1 MMMKHALLA
10 GVALAVSTAAAA
22 DPSSGRKDQ
31 MRGQAEMP
39 VCTHKI
45 GTLALVPPDKEW
57 WRELNLGTPEAI
69 IKVFVQQSGCFTLLN
84 RDRAM
89 QSRNMERA
97 LADAGELQG
106 GSNMGKGQVKAADF
120 FLQPDIVTANKNS
133 GGGGVGAAAGAL
145 GGLFGGFGHA
155 VGAIAGGINVQ
166 KGEANVTLSLVD
178 ARTTEESL
186 TEGYARKT
194 DISWGLGGGAGWWG
208 GFAAAG
214 GYGYQDTAIGQVI
227 VLAYLDAYKK
237 LVTQLGGVSPAPP
250 PPAKERRAALSD
262 EDRALHS
269 ERGVKGVGAFERVLA
284 GGRYQLDVHRRMLRH
299 LDRAAMDERLRG
311 RGDASRREELRRGEI
326 VPAPGRVDH
335 VKHRRHA
342 CAKLKRVR
350 LELEVGHRDGDGGG
364 VLRRLGRQ
372 GSGDRG
378 KGQCEKR
385 FHRRFLSDLATAP
398 SPTVPLAARPC
409 KAAESISRHSS

>member
-1 MMMKHALLA
+1 MKTAVFALA
-10 GVALAVSTAAAA
+10 SVALFSTPALA

-31 MRGQAEMP
+31 MRGEAEIP
-39 VCTHKI
+39 QCSRPI
-45 GTLALVPPDKEW
+45 GSLALVPPDREW
-57 WRELNLGTPEAI
+57 WREYNLGTPEAI

-97 LADAGELQG
+97 LADSGELQQ

-120 FLQPDIVTANKNS
+120 FLQPDIVTANRNS

-145 GGLFGGFGHA
+145 GGLIGGWGHT
-155 VGAIAGGINVQ
+155 VGAIAGGINVK

-194 DISWGLGGGAGWWG
+194 DISWGAGGGAGWWG

-237 LVTQLGGVSPAPP
+237 MVARLGGVPA
-250 PPAKERRAALSD
+250 
-262 EDRALHS
+262 
-269 ERGVKGVGAFERVLA
+269 
-284 GGRYQLDVHRRMLRH
+284 
-299 LDRAAMDERLRG
+299 
-311 RGDASRREELRRGEI
+311 
-326 VPAPGRVDH
+326 VP
-335 VKHRRHA
+335 
-342 CAKLKRVR
+342 
-350 LELEVGHRDGDGGG
+350 
-364 VLRRLGRQ
+364 
-372 GSGDRG
+372 
-378 KGQCEKR
+378 
-385 FHRRFLSDLATAP
+385 ATAP
-398 SPTVPLAARPC
+398 Q
-409 KAAESISRHSS
+409 H